1 MFAEAWIRRGVRGSV
16 FVEARIRR
24 VDVVAWGVGV
34 CLVAGMNG
42 RDVGRWAGRWCQGA
56 LGVFGRWSVGVRALR
71 VSERWG
77 TEV

>member
-34 CLVAGMNG
+34 CLVAGMNR
-42 RDVGRWAGRWCQGA
+42 RDVGRWAGRWCQGGAGGVWA
-56 LGVFGRWSVGVRALR
+56 LECRGEGTTGV
-71 VSERWG
+71 
-77 TEV
+77 